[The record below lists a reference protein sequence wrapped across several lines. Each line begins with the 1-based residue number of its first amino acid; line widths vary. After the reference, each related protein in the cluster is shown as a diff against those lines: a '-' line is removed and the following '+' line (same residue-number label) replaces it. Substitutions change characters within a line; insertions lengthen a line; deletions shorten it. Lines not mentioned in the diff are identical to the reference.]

1 MLPDIGNLCLYIA
14 LSICLFVSIA
24 PILEKLG
31 FSLQYKYYTVA
42 WLAVFI
48 VILISFFILIYSYI
62 ISDFSILNVVNN
74 SHTSKPLIYKISGAW
89 GNHEGS
95 MLLWITAINVF
106 TIIFCIMNRDESLGK
121 LTLSVQAICNT
132 FFIAFTLFISSP
144 FTRIFPAPKNG
155 FGLNPILQDI
165 GLAMH
170 PPVLYL
176 GYVGFSISY
185 SITISALILN
195 KIDKFWAEIVRICSL
210 ISWCFLTAGIALGS
224 WWAYRELGWGGFWFW
239 DPVENASLMP
249 WLSATALIH
258 TINVYSKT
266 GNLKQW
272 SIILSIATFILSTL
286 GMFLVRSG
294 IVTSVHAFAAD
305 SSRGIYIL
313 SFLALLLLASTIIYM
328 LKLNITREVTF
339 PILSKPFF
347 ISINSLILV
356 VAISTIIIGTI
367 YPMILEI
374 LTGTKISVGAPYF
387 NTVFNPMVI
396 MLTGSCAIGSNLSWV
411 KSKNFKKHILIFGLA
426 LISTSLFSIKIN
438 LAKEA
443 LATLGILF
451 GLWLLFASISL
462 LFTRDKKGSNFY
474 NMFIGHLGFSI
485 IVVSISMNAALNR
498 ETRTQLKIGET
509 VNFLDYGIS
518 LSNIYYEKKAN
529 YLTQIAIIGIKS
541 GNLKSSVKP
550 EVRFF
555 EVEQQQVVEPAIYK
569 TVFSDLYITIDRIY
583 SDQGVPVLIYY
594 RPMIAWLW
602 FGALLIV
609 IAILR
614 SAIISITN
622 YFNK

>member
-1 MLPDIGNLCLYIA
+1 
-14 LSICLFVSIA
+14 
-24 PILEKLG
+24 
-31 FSLQYKYYTVA
+31 
-42 WLAVFI
+42 
-48 VILISFFILIYSYI
+48 
-62 ISDFSILNVVNN
+62 
-74 SHTSKPLIYKISGAW
+74 
-89 GNHEGS
+89 
-95 MLLWITAINVF
+95 
-106 TIIFCIMNRDESLGK
+106 
-121 LTLSVQAICNT
+121 
-132 FFIAFTLFISSP
+132 
-144 FTRIFPAPKNG
+144 
-155 FGLNPILQDI
+155 
-165 GLAMH
+165 
-170 PPVLYL
+170 
-176 GYVGFSISY
+176 
-185 SITISALILN
+185 
-195 KIDKFWAEIVRICSL
+195 
-210 ISWCFLTAGIALGS
+210 
-224 WWAYRELGWGGFWFW
+224 
-239 DPVENASLMP
+239 MP

-258 TINVYSKT
+258 TISVYSKT
-266 GNLKQW
+266 GDLKQW
-272 SIILSIATFILSTL
+272 SIGLSIAAFILSTL

-328 LKLNITREVTF
+328 LKLNITREVAF
-339 PILSKPFF
+339 PILSKLFF
-347 ISINSLILV
+347 ISANSLILV

-374 LTGTKISVGAPYF
+374 LTRTKISVGAPYF

-396 MLTGSCAIGSNLSWV
+396 MLTGLCAIESNLSWM
-411 KSKNFKKHILIFGLA
+411 KNYILIFGVA

-438 LAKEA
+438 LAKEG

-462 LFTRDKKGSNFY
+462 LFTRNKKGSNFCS
-474 NMFIGHLGFSI
+474 MVLGHLGFSI
-485 IVVSISMNAALNR
+485 IVVSISMNAALTR
-498 ETRTQLKIGET
+498 EIRTQLKIGET
-509 VNFLDYGIS
+509 VNFLDYDIT
-518 LSNIYYEKKAN
+518 LSNIYYEKKDN

-541 GNLKSSVKP
+541 SNLKTSVKP

-555 EVEQQQVVEPAIYK
+555 EVEQQQIVEPAIYK

-583 SDQGVPVLIYY
+583 SDQGVPVLIYC

>member
-1 MLPDIGNLCLYIA
+1 MLPDIGSLCLYIA
-14 LSICLFVSIA
+14 LSICLFISIA

-31 FSLQYKYYTVA
+31 FSLKYKYYTVA
-42 WLAVFI
+42 WLAIFMAV
-48 VILISFFILIYSYI
+48 LISFFILIYSYI

-106 TIIFCIMNRDESLGK
+106 TIFFCIMNKDESLGK

-155 FGLNPILQDI
+155 FGLNPVLQDI
-165 GLAMH
+165 GLAIH

-185 SITISALILN
+185 SITISGLILN

-258 TINVYSKT
+258 TISVYSKT
-266 GNLKQW
+266 GDLKQW
-272 SIILSIATFILSTL
+272 SIGLSIATFILSTL

-328 LKLNITREVTF
+328 LKLNITREVAF

-347 ISINSLILV
+347 ISANSLILV

-396 MLTGSCAIGSNLSWV
+396 MLTGLCAIGSNLSWM
-411 KSKNFKKHILIFGLA
+411 KNFKNYILIFGMA

-438 LAKEA
+438 LAKEG

-462 LFTRDKKGSNFY
+462 LFTRNKKGSNFCS
-474 NMFIGHLGFSI
+474 MVLGHLGFSI
-485 IVVSISMNAALNR
+485 IVVSISMNAALTR
-498 ETRTQLKIGET
+498 EIRTQLKIGET
-509 VNFLDYGIS
+509 VNFLDYDIT
-518 LSNIYYEKKAN
+518 LSNIYYEKKDN

-541 GNLKSSVKP
+541 SNLKTSVKP

-555 EVEQQQVVEPAIYK
+555 EVEQQQIVEPAIYK

-583 SDQGVPVLIYY
+583 SDQGVPVLIYC